1 MHAVPSSAAR
11 RRFLHGAMG
20 AAGLLSG
27 LAPAVAGAA
36 ATAGSASGSA
46 RIDALLAR
54 MTVEEKAG
62 QLTLYPD
69 AIRPTPRPI
78 NPDMRDKAAEEAAQQ
93 WKEIRAGR
101 VGALLG
107 GTGVAL
113 GRQLQQAALES
124 RLGIPLLFGADVV
137 HGLRTIFPLPLA
149 QAASFEPD
157 LARRTARAAAI
168 EASAHGLH
176 WTYAPMVDVARDQR
190 WGRVAE
196 GAGEDVYLNCLF
208 SAAQVEGFQGPD
220 LKAHDALLAT
230 PKHFAGYGGV
240 IGGMEYNSTEF
251 SERELRQT
259 YLPPFQAAF
268 KAGALTTMSAF
279 NDVEG
284 VPASANRRLLTA
296 ILRDEWGF
304 EGFVVSD
311 ALSAEE
317 VVNHGFAADE
327 RAATL
332 LALQAGLD
340 MNMGSGM
347 YLRHVPD
354 LVASGALTM
363 GVLDRAVR
371 RILLV
376 KEAIGLF
383 DDPFR
388 SLSLARETAD
398 TRTPAHL
405 ALAREAATKSI
416 VMLKNDKGV
425 LPLATSGL
433 RLALIGPLGDDQRNM
448 DGTWAPWARV
458 GDAVTLATGIRAAL
472 RNPAAL
478 KVVRGSDIDAPIKG
492 GIAQAVAAAKAADV
506 VLLAIGEAQDMSGEA
521 SARTE
526 IIVPQ
531 AQQRLAEAVA
541 ATGKPVVV
549 LLSCG
554 RALALQGAVRDAS
567 AILVQWFL
575 GAQAGHA
582 VADILFGT
590 SPSGRLPVSF
600 PQASGQQPY
609 YYNHKATGRAQLPGE
624 RPAFKARYKDVSH
637 AALYP
642 FGFGLGYAAVEYSA
656 TRVERDTLAW
666 DGAMTITATLRNTG
680 KVAVEEVAQLYLHDR
695 VASITQSVRQLKGIR
710 KIALAPGQ
718 AHDVSF
724 TVARADLEFVGADL
738 AMVAEPGAF
747 DAWIAPSAIAGTKV
761 SFTLAAS
768 ASVREGA

>member
-1 MHAVPSSAAR
+1 MPIIEHLPAR
-11 RRFLHGAMG
+11 RRFMLQGLAG
-20 AAGLLSG
+20 GAGLMAG
-27 LAPAVAGAA
+27 LAYAAQPVAGAN
-36 ATAGSASGSA
+36 A
-46 RIDALLAR
+46 RVDALLAR

-78 NPDMRDKAAEEAAQQ
+78 NPDMRDRAAEEAKMQ
-93 WKEIRAGR
+93 WSEIRAGR

-124 RLGIPLLFGADVV
+124 RLGIPLLFGADIV
-137 HGLRTIFPLPLA
+137 HGLRTIYPLPLA

-208 SAAQVEGFQGPD
+208 AAAQVEGFQGTN
-220 LKAHDALLAT
+220 LRAHDAMLAT
-230 PKHFAGYGGV
+230 PKHLAGYGGV

-268 KAGALTTMSAF
+268 KAGALSTMSAF
-279 NDVEG
+279 NDVDG

-317 VVNHGFAADE
+317 VVNHGFAADQ

-347 YLRHVPD
+347 YLKHVPE
-354 LVASGALTM
+354 LVASGELPMA
-363 GVLDRAVR
+363 VLDRAVR

-388 SLSLARETAD
+388 SLSVEREQSA
-398 TRTPAHL
+398 TRMPEHL
-405 ALAREAATKSI
+405 ALAREAARKSI
-416 VMLKNDKGV
+416 VMLKNEKDL
-425 LPLATSGL
+425 LPLSAAGQ
-433 RLALIGPLGDDQRNM
+433 RIALIGPLGDDPRNM
-448 DGTWAPWARV
+448 DGTWAPWAIA
-458 GDAVTLATGIRAAL
+458 GDAVTLAAGLRAAM
-472 RNPAAL
+472 RNPAML
-478 KVVRGSDIDAPIKG
+478 TVVRGSDIDRPIKG
-492 GIAQAVAAAKAADV
+492 GIAQAVAAARAAEV
-506 VLLAIGEAQDMSGEA
+506 VLLAIGESQDMSGEA
-521 SARTE
+521 AARSD
-526 IIVPQ
+526 IGIPP
-531 AQQRLAEAVA
+531 AQLRLAEAVA

-554 RALALQGAVRDAS
+554 RALALKGAVRDAD
-567 AILVQWFL
+567 AILVNWFL
-575 GAQAGHA
+575 GSQAGHA
-582 VADILFGT
+582 IADILFGRV

-600 PQASGQQPY
+600 PQESGQQPY
-609 YYNHKATGRAQLPGE
+609 YYNHKATGRAQLAGE
-624 RPAFKARYKDVSH
+624 GPAFKARYKDVSH
-637 AALYP
+637 TALYP
-642 FGFGLGYAAVEYSA
+642 FGFGLTYSTLSYGPTRVDRERMTWNGKVTVSA
-656 TRVERDTLAW
+656 TV
-666 DGAMTITATLRNTG
+666 RNTG
-680 KVAVEEVAQLYLHDR
+680 KVAIEEVVQLYIHDR
-695 VASITQSVRQLKGIR
+695 VASITQPVRQLKGIR
-710 KIALAPGQ
+710 KIALAAGEER
-718 AHDVSF
+718 DVVFDVDRSS
-724 TVARADLEFVGADL
+724 LEFVGSDL
-738 AMVAEPGAF
+738 RWIAEPGAF
-747 DAWIAPSAIAGTKV
+747 DAWIAPSATAGSKAT
-761 SFTLAAS
+761 FMLDAA
-768 ASVREGA
+768 